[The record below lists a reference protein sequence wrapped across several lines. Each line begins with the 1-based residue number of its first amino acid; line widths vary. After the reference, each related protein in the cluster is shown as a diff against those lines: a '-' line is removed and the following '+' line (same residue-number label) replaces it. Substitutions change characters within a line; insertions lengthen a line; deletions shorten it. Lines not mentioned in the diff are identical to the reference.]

1 VFNASVALGAP
12 VWKLTR
18 KADTVMFCLSK
29 GLGAP
34 VGSLLVGK
42 ADVID
47 RGRLYR
53 KALGGGMRQAGIL
66 AAAGLIALEQNP
78 AKLANDHGNAKFLAQ
93 AVAQIPGFKINPAD
107 VQTNIVISDI
117 TGTGMTSRELSTLL
131 RRHGVLADGVGPDQL
146 RFVTHLDVNR
156 QQCERAVEMV
166 ASALGAKATP
176 A

>member
-1 VFNASVALGAP
+1 
-12 VWKLTR
+12 
-18 KADTVMFCLSK
+18 
-29 GLGAP
+29 
-34 VGSLLVGK
+34 
-42 ADVID
+42 
-47 RGRLYR
+47 
-53 KALGGGMRQAGIL
+53 MRQAGIL